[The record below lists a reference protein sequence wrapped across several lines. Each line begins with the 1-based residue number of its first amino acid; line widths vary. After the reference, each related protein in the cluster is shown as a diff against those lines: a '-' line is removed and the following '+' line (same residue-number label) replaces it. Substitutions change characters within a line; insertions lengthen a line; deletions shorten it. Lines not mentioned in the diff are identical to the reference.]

1 MRVRMIF
8 TSAFAIRFGDGS
20 MERSIL
26 GRSIPVVAV
35 VAVTISL
42 TGQSSF
48 SEAIQCRT
56 SPGTS
61 APQGMHWYY
70 RVDRTNNQHCWYLQS
85 AGVQV
90 RSRENVPLSKPQAQI
105 PRELELVSAEKETDQ
120 TSITARDEAPYRQL
134 ASPDFTAR
142 WLDIPESV
150 DLDTRE
156 FNRPRSDYAVEQTT
170 PALTAAQISSIS
182 FVSTAIDTQSPRPR
196 NFAGALSFGSI
207 FVAGGLSV
215 LIFGAILRLT
225 RAWFWPRPI
234 ELTDGDEIGGLGELV
249 RALRRA
255 DETFKSPPSFRPPAT
270 QATGLLGRPKI
281 IARRFSRGAC
291 RIPTRDVRNVRDGKA
306 VS

>member
-1 MRVRMIF
+1 MIVA
-8 TSAFAIRFGDGS
+8 TAFAIRFGDGS

-35 VAVTISL
+35 VAVTIPL
-42 TGQSSF
+42 MGQSSF

-85 AGVQV
+85 AGAQV
-90 RSRENVPLSKPQAQI
+90 RLRENVLLSKPLAQI
-105 PRELELVSAEKETDQ
+105 SRELELASAEKETGQ
-120 TSITARDEAPYRQL
+120 ASVTPRDEAPYRQL

-142 WLDIPESV
+142 WLDLPESV
-150 DLDTRE
+150 DLDARE
-156 FNRPRSDYAVEQTT
+156 FDRPRSDYAVEQT
-170 PALTAAQISSIS
+170 PALTVAQISSIS
-182 FVSTAIDTQSPRPR
+182 FVSTAVDTQSPLPR

-215 LIFGAILRLT
+215 LIIGAILRLT
-225 RAWFWPRPI
+225 RAWFWPKPI
-234 ELTDGDEIGGLGELV
+234 ELSDGDEIGGLRELV

-255 DETFKSPPSFRPPAT
+255 DNTFKSPPSFRPPAT
-270 QATGLLGRPKI
+270 QATGRLADQRSSHCDSLGHRAHS
-281 IARRFSRGAC
+281 ARRA
-291 RIPTRDVRNVRDGKA
+291 
-306 VS
+306 